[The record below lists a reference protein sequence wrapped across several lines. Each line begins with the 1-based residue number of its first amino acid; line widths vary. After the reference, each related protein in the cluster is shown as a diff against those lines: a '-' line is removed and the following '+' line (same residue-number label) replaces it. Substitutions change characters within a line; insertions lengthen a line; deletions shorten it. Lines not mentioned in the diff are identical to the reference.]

1 MIKVTTRNGETDLSI
16 IGDLSDVCADTVSIV
31 AAVRKSLAEHDPRI
45 AELYEKAMKA
55 KLIDLAFNAEEMMK
69 EDKAEKAKRQDDEAD
84 KDTESEEIEDVLRG
98 LASLLNDLL
107 K

>member
-55 KLIDLAFNAEEMMK
+55 KLINLAFDPKATK
-69 EDKAEKAKRQDDEAD
+69 VDKAEE
-84 KDTESEEIEDVLRG
+84 KDAESDNVEDVLKEIV
-98 LASLLNDLL
+98 SLLGKLNLL

>member
-1 MIKVTTRNGETDLSI
+1 MIKVTTQRGETDLSI

-55 KLIDLAFNAEEMMK
+55 KLINLAFGPESDKEEAKTEGKDAETGK
-69 EDKAEKAKRQDDEAD
+69 DAEAKVDDFMEKLVD
-84 KDTESEEIEDVLRG
+84 LIGE
-98 LASLLNDLL
+98 LL

>member
-31 AAVRKSLAEHDPRI
+31 VAIRKSLAEHDPHI
-45 AELYEKAMKA
+45 GELYEKAMKA
-55 KLIDLAFNAEEMMK
+55 GLIDLAFNAEEMMK
-69 EDKAEKAKRQDDEAD
+69 EDKVDKAKEKDKEAD
-84 KDTESEEIEDVLRG
+84 KAAEAKVDDFMEKLVDLICE
-98 LASLLNDLL
+98 LL

>member
-1 MIKVTTRNGETDLSI
+1 MIKVTTQRGETDLSI

-45 AELYEKAMKA
+45 GELYEMAMKA
-55 KLIDLAFNAEEMMK
+55 KLINLAFGPESDKEEAKTEGKDAETGK
-69 EDKAEKAKRQDDEAD
+69 DAEAKVDDFMEKLVD
-84 KDTESEEIEDVLRG
+84 LIGE
-98 LASLLNDLL
+98 LL